1 MSNELNDVQYVDPM
15 TDDLDSFSDLLSGKA
30 EVLPPEENKEKEV
43 ETNSEEIE
51 KETVETVSE
60 TDSEDA
66 DENDDEGTEE
76 TPEDKTA
83 ETENDDSLDDSK
95 ENKPKKPSRF
105 QERINELTA
114 KAREA
119 ERALEALKA
128 EQEKKSELKDTPK
141 TAEVVVD
148 SDGPT
153 PEDKNPDGSDKY
165 PLGEFDPAYIRDMV
179 RHTIDKE
186 SAEKRKQE
194 EAENEKRQKEEA
206 VNVLNQQWAE
216 KLAPVAEQYDD
227 FLDKTIELESTFEG
241 LDSGYSEY
249 LVQTIKSLDHGPE
262 VLYYFAN
269 NLDEAKKF
277 VSLGPL
283 AATLALGEYNAMFKG
298 QSKKEPNKVSKAP
311 PPPQVNKG
319 SKTRTAVSPDTDDLD
334 AFSQI
339 FFKKKA

>member
-194 EAENEKRQKEEA
+194 EA
-206 VNVLNQQWAE
+206 
-216 KLAPVAEQYDD
+216 
-227 FLDKTIELESTFEG
+227 
-241 LDSGYSEY
+241 
-249 LVQTIKSLDHGPE
+249 
-262 VLYYFAN
+262 
-269 NLDEAKKF
+269 
-277 VSLGPL
+277 
-283 AATLALGEYNAMFKG
+283 
-298 QSKKEPNKVSKAP
+298 
-311 PPPQVNKG
+311 
-319 SKTRTAVSPDTDDLD
+319 KTRNV
-334 AFSQI
+334 
-339 FFKKKA
+339 KKKKP